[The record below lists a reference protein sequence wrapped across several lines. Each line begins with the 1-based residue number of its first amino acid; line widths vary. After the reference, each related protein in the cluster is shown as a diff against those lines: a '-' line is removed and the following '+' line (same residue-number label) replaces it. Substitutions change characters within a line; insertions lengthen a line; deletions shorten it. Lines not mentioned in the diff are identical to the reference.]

1 MDKQALALELKQ
13 VIKTVVDYPTPGIV
27 FRDVT
32 SLMQDGPSFKKVID
46 AFCQLY
52 ADKGITKIVGTE
64 SRGFI
69 FGAPLAYALG
79 ISFVPVR
86 KPGKL
91 PRQRISQSYQL
102 EYGEDALELHSDAI
116 SQGDKVLLVDDLLA
130 TGGTI
135 DATVKLVRQLGGVV
149 EDAAFVIALP
159 DLGGVAVP
167 ARDVRVGDHV
177 QVQRFVQQAHAARD
191 PHGAVFVVHHRQ
203 SGLHH
208 AIAGHEVEAGQGGVE
223 VLAQPGAHPLLD
235 QLRAGQ
241 QAQPQPQLA
250 GVFAVGAGFQVEH
263 GGLRAR
269 GVHADASGLAGAA
282 WAVARAAACSRA
294 SSR

>member
-13 VIKTVVDYPTPGIV
+13 VIKTVVDYPKPGIV

-52 ADKGITKIVGTE
+52 ADKGINKIVGTE

-69 FGAPLAYALG
+69 FGAPLAYAMG

-116 SQGDKVLLVDDLLA
+116 NQGDKVLLVDDLLA

-135 DATVKLVRQLGGVV
+135 DATAKLVRQLGGIV

-159 DLGGVAVP
+159 ELGGVA
-167 ARDVRVGDHV
+167 RLE
-177 QVQRFVQQAHAARD
+177 QA
-191 PHGAVFVVHHRQ
+191 GLNILSLVEY
-203 SGLHH
+203 SG
-208 AIAGHEVEAGQGGVE
+208 E
-223 VLAQPGAHPLLD
+223 
-235 QLRAGQ
+235 
-241 QAQPQPQLA
+241 
-250 GVFAVGAGFQVEH
+250 
-263 GGLRAR
+263 
-269 GVHADASGLAGAA
+269 
-282 WAVARAAACSRA
+282 
-294 SSR
+294 